1 MNVKIEQE
9 FNFVVDNSQLFLDAQ
24 EAKKVSERTV
34 VQWIQLYLGRE
45 FQLALIATGF
55 MYGSWTE

>member
-9 FNFVVDNSQLFLDAQ
+9 MIFVVDNSPLFLDAQ

-34 VQWIQLYLGRE
+34 VR
-45 FQLALIATGF
+45 
-55 MYGSWTE
+55 

>member
-9 FNFVVDNSQLFLDAQ
+9 LYFVVDNSQLFLDAQ

-34 VQWIQLYLGRE
+34 DR
-45 FQLALIATGF
+45 
-55 MYGSWTE
+55 